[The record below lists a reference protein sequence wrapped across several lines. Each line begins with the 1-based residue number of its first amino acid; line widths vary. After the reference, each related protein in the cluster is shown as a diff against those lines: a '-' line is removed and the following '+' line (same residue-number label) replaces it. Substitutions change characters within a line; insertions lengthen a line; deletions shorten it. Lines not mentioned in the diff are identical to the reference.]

1 MKKYI
6 YIYYMYRIIIKN
18 KSYKVMV
25 CEVFEVGFIL
35 IVKQLC

>member
-1 MKKYI
+1 M
-6 YIYYMYRIIIKN
+6 IIIKN

-35 IVKQLC
+35 SVKQLC